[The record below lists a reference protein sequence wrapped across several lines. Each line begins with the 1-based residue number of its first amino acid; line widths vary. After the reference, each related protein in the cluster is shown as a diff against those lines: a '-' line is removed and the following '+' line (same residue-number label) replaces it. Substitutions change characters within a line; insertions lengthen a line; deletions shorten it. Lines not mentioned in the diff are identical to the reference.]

1 MANAYLTLDINTDVK
16 LQRPQ
21 WALNLKD
28 TSPKG
33 QLKHLWHFLWPVA
46 FMYSIRPF
54 VYFLAFTPLLLTMC
68 LLFGDDKSW
77 AQFVAV
83 KQVGLLLSTETW
95 PSAWPVKTLFTPQF
109 ITFKSLSSLHLG
121 TLVKYNALLIQYI
134 SGATATLQI
143 LCQESSAKTCP
154 PETEKYFKAYKWHTF
169 TLDLFW
175 SYMQTCFC
183 SNTASVPFWGKH
195 FGALLLNCMWCAFFL
210 KPPHKAESSS

>member
-1 MANAYLTLDINTDVK
+1 MANAYLTLDINTNVK

-33 QLKHLWHFLWPVA
+33 QLKHLWHFLRPVA
-46 FMYSIRPF
+46 FMNSIRPF
-54 VYFLAFTPLLLTMC
+54 VYFLAFTALLLTMC

-134 SGATATLQI
+134 SGAIVTLQI
-143 LCQESSAKTCP
+143 LCQESSAKTCL
-154 PETEKYFKAYKWHTF
+154 PETEKYFKA
-169 TLDLFW
+169 
-175 SYMQTCFC
+175 
-183 SNTASVPFWGKH
+183 
-195 FGALLLNCMWCAFFL
+195 
-210 KPPHKAESSS
+210 PPKVIQ

>member
-1 MANAYLTLDINTDVK
+1 MAHEYLTLDINTDVK

-33 QLKHLWHFLWPVA
+33 QLKHLWHFLRPVA
-46 FMYSIRPF
+46 FMNSIRPF
-54 VYFLAFTPLLLTMC
+54 VYFLAFTALLLTMC
-68 LLFGDDKSW
+68 LLFGDNKSW

-134 SGATATLQI
+134 SGATNPLSGVFCKNMPARNREILQ
-143 LCQESSAKTCP
+143 
-154 PETEKYFKAYKWHTF
+154 
-169 TLDLFW
+169 
-175 SYMQTCFC
+175 
-183 SNTASVPFWGKH
+183 
-195 FGALLLNCMWCAFFL
+195 
-210 KPPHKAESSS
+210 SSS